1 MSSSNF
7 SEPSP
12 TISPKRNLGILN
24 VFRLGLFN
32 LGLGLMAVLTLA
44 VLNRVMISELG
55 IPATITAGVLAIAQ
69 FVAPARIWF
78 GQLSDSKPL
87 FGLHRTGYVRIGTV
101 IFGVAVFLAVQA
113 VWQLGSI
120 VRANEGWLWNEQTIG
135 WTAML
140 ALIMAV
146 YGLAVS
152 SSSTPFTALLVDISE
167 EENRSKLVS
176 VVWSMLMVGIVIG
189 GISGSIVLKNINPG
203 GVEAGQIPL
212 ANLQAPI
219 DSVFSFVPFVVIAL
233 ALTATWGIERKY
245 SRFSSRSISA
255 NREDSISF
263 GRAFKI
269 LTASRQTGI
278 FFSFLCLLTIGLFM
292 QEAVLEPYGGE
303 VFGMSIAE
311 STQLNSFWGIGI
323 LLGYSTTGFLIAPR
337 LGKKLT
343 TKVGCLLV
351 AVCFILIIFAGFAPA
366 EMMTFDL
373 SDTVLNQVIVI
384 SAQMLLQFTMILF
397 GMAAG
402 MATIGGISLML
413 DLTAAET
420 AGTFIGAWG
429 LAQAVSRALATV
441 AGGIILDIGR
451 ALFTTPVLAYGLVF
465 ALQAV
470 GMLLSI
476 FILNQVDVQEFKDT
490 TGKAI
495 ATVMEGD
502 LDG

>member
-1 MSSSNF
+1 MSTSNF
-7 SEPSP
+7 SEPPSSS
-12 TISPKRNLGILN
+12 IRPKRQMGILN
-24 VFRLGLFN
+24 IFRLGLFN

-55 IPATITAGVLAIAQ
+55 IPATITAGVLSVAQ

-87 FGLHRTGYVRIGTV
+87 FGLHRTGYVRMGAV
-101 IFGVAVFLAVQA
+101 IFGSAVFLAVQA
-113 VWQLGSI
+113 VWQLGNI
-120 VRANEGWLWNEQTIG
+120 VRANDGWLWNVQTIG
-135 WTAML
+135 WTAIL
-140 ALIMAV
+140 ALIMVV

-152 SSSTPFTALLVDISE
+152 SSSTPFTALLVDVSE

-189 GISGSIVLKNINPG
+189 GISGGIVLKNINPG

-212 ANLQAPI
+212 ANLQASI
-219 DSVFSFVPFVVIAL
+219 NSVFSFVPFLVVAL
-233 ALTATWGIERKY
+233 AVIATWGVERKY
-245 SRFSSRSISA
+245 SRFASRSNSVE
-255 NREDSISF
+255 REDKIGF

-278 FFSFLCLLTIGLFM
+278 FFSFLCLFTVSLFM

-303 VFGMSIAE
+303 VFGMSIAD
-311 STQLNSFWGIGI
+311 TTKLNAFWGIGI

-343 TKVGCLLV
+343 TKIGCILV
-351 AVCFILIIFAGFAPA
+351 AVCFGLIILSGFTQQENILTTA
-366 EMMTFDL
+366 
-373 SDTVLNQVIVI
+373 
-384 SAQMLLQFTMILF
+384 MILF

-429 LAQAVSRALATV
+429 LAQAMSRALATV
-441 AGGIILDIGR
+441 VGGVILDIGR
-451 ALFTTPVLAYGLVF
+451 AIFTVPILAYGLVF
-465 ALQAV
+465 ALQAL
-470 GMLLSI
+470 GMILSI
-476 FILNQVDVQEFKDT
+476 LILNRVNIQEFKDT